1 MVLTTYVNQ
10 TLDGLLSEYIN
21 KLNRLKGLT
30 TDDFE
35 RRTLDSDIE
44 TYSEIIR
51 GMKGVSQQFEG
62 QLDPKVNKDLGDI
75 LVNFIS
81 KALKDNEDP
90 SQLYRKILDAYN
102 QEVFSKGYET
112 LVILLSKIYWEALI
126 TLGVPDPIN
135 KQKYFASRE
144 AKETAAMIIPIVK
157 ELLGEAL
164 YEFWSSRG
172 KKITKEEIMA
182 NLEEHARPFYAAWEA
197 VKGKIANEIEML
209 TPNRE
214 ELRDAVMKLVDEL
227 DKYYISFKQAGQG
240 RNYISFI
247 PELIV
252 AAYKAGQAPKH
263 IINVLE
269 DLIRKD
275 FFKNVFNEMYNEVGN
290 YINQLQPQIAQYLQL
305 NQPAGQ
311 QPNAQPPQPA
321 QPGQPG
327 NQPNPQSPQ
336 QNPQPQNQVVQVP
349 PPQRIMPQKQANQLQ
364 QNQQNNQQGQQ
375 TP

>member
-1 MVLTTYVNQ
+1 MALAVYVNP
-10 TLDGLLSEYIN
+10 TLDGLLNEYIN
-21 KLNRLKGLT
+21 KINRLKGLT
-30 TDDFE
+30 TDDFV
-35 RRTLDSDIE
+35 RRTLDADID

-51 GMKGVSQQFEG
+51 GMKRVSQQFEG
-62 QLDPKVNKDLGDI
+62 QLDPKVNNDLGYI
-75 LVNFIS
+75 LGNFIS
-81 KALKDNEDP
+81 KALKDNDNP
-90 SQLYRKILDAYN
+90 SQLYGKISDAYN

-275 FFKNVFNEMYNEVGN
+275 FFKNVFNEMYNEIGN
-290 YINQLQPQIAQYLQL
+290 YINQLQPQIAQYLQP
-305 NQPAGQ
+305 NQPVGQ
-311 QPNAQPPQPA
+311 QQ
-321 QPGQPG
+321 GQQI
-327 NQPNPQSPQ
+327 NQPNVQ
-336 QNPQPQNQVVQVP
+336 QPVP
-349 PPQRIMPQKQANQLQ
+349 MQ
-364 QNQQNNQQGQQ
+364 QNQQAGQQ
-375 TP
+375 QAGQGGQSGNQPVPKPAVIASP

>member
-62 QLDPKVNKDLGDI
+62 QLDPNVNKDLRDI

-81 KALKDNEDP
+81 KALKDNENP
-90 SQLYRKILDAYN
+90 SQLYRIILDAYN
-102 QEVFSKGYET
+102 QEVFSKGYEA

-135 KQKYFASRE
+135 RQKYFASRE
-144 AKETAAMIIPIVK
+144 AKETAAMIKGIVE
-157 ELLGEAL
+157 ELLREAL
-164 YEFWSSRG
+164 YEYWSSRG

-182 NLEEHARPFYAAWEA
+182 NLAQYARSFYAAWEA
-197 VKGKIANEIEML
+197 VKGKIVNEIEML

-214 ELRDAVMKLVDEL
+214 ELKDAVMKLVDEL
-227 DKYYISFKQAGQG
+227 DKYYISFKQAEQG
-240 RNYISFI
+240 RNHISFI

-252 AAYKAGQAPKH
+252 AAYKAGQAPKY

-269 DLIRKD
+269 DLIRKE

>member
-1 MVLTTYVNQ
+1 MALAVYVNP
-10 TLDGLLSEYIN
+10 TLDGLLNEYIN
-21 KLNRLKGLT
+21 KINRLKGLT
-30 TDDFE
+30 TDDFV
-35 RRTLDSDIE
+35 RRTLDADIE

-51 GMKGVSQQFEG
+51 GMKRVSQQFEG

-81 KALKDNEDP
+81 KALKDNENP
-90 SQLYRKILDAYN
+90 SQLYRIILDAYN
-102 QEVFSKGYET
+102 QEVFSKGYEA

-135 KQKYFASRE
+135 RQKYFASRE

-164 YEFWSSRG
+164 YEYWSSKG

-197 VKGKIANEIEML
+197 VKGKIVNEIERL

-227 DKYYISFKQAGQG
+227 GKYYISFKQAGQG

-269 DLIRKD
+269 DLIRKE
-275 FFKNVFNEMYNEVGN
+275 FFKNVYSEMYNEIGN
-290 YINQLQPQIAQYLQL
+290 YINQLQPQVAQYLQQ

-311 QPNAQPPQPA
+311 QQ
-321 QPGQPG
+321 GQQA
-327 NQPNPQSPQ
+327 NQPNVQQPSQPPANQQPAPQ
-336 QNPQPQNQVVQVP
+336 QQQAPQGGQFRQP
-349 PPQRIMPQKQANQLQ
+349 PSPNVLRP
-364 QNQQNNQQGQQ
+364 
-375 TP
+375 